1 MTIKQPSKIPL
12 KTVLVAV
19 LIVGLSA
26 GGVAAIRY
34 ALNEFNSATHP
45 PTETALPQPA
55 PTDTIEVSAT
65 TAEATTGAIQLAE
78 TETPI
83 GTSAP
88 IQTTDHTP
96 TPIADQLAR
105 GDTTLE
111 LTDGV
116 YLRAGPG
123 TQYAILGSEPA
134 GYVAPV
140 TGKSPDG
147 KWYQIAYGARNRVW
161 VSADWSSV
169 HGNTTDIQ
177 VVAAPATPTQEASA
191 TLATTA
197 TAAVTPTATSDTLT
211 TNSSSAISGKTFS
224 VEALFVPGIT
234 GPRFLTGNSFNVNMR
249 IANSSSSEVSFGAWG
264 VHTNLYPNFLYIF
277 NGDREAD
284 KISAN
289 TEYSWDDHPISI
301 INPGLHQLQMGIC
314 LDTAANCLASK
325 APGTNWLILSEA
337 IPITISETRLSPVT
351 PEGSAITGAFFA
363 AEKTCTAGT
372 ACAASYTVN
381 ESIWVNMR
389 IHNPSDTDKS
399 FGAWG
404 VYADP
409 HIFRFF
415 NGNGDADKVGAG
427 TEYGWRDHIE
437 IPASGAYDMRMAICL
452 GTSTHCGSTT
462 PPAAD
467 WYFLSD
473 AISVT
478 IN

>member
-1 MTIKQPSKIPL
+1 MTIKHPNNFPL

-19 LIVGLSA
+19 LILGLSA

-34 ALNEFNSATHP
+34 ALNEFNSATQP
-45 PTETALPQPA
+45 PTETALPQPT
-55 PTDTIEVSAT
+55 PTDTTEVSAT
-65 TAEATTGAIQLAE
+65 TAEATTRAVDLDE

-83 GTSAP
+83 ATSAP
-88 IQTTDHTP
+88 IQATDHTP
-96 TPIADQLAR
+96 TPLADQLPR

-116 YLRAGPG
+116 YLRSGPG

-197 TAAVTPTATSDTLT
+197 TAAVTPTATSDSLAT
-211 TNSSSAISGKTFS
+211 TSSSAISGKAFS
-224 VEALFVPGIT
+224 VEALFVPGIA
-234 GPRFLTGNSFNVNMR
+234 GPRFLTGDSFYVNMR
-249 IANSSSSEVSFGAWG
+249 IANASSSDVSFGAWG

-289 TEYSWDDHPISI
+289 TEYSWRDSVSI
-301 INPGLHQLQMGIC
+301 INPGQHHLQMGIC

-325 APGTNWLILSEA
+325 APGTNWLILTEA
-337 IPITISETRLSPVT
+337 IPLTISESRLSPVT

-363 AEKTCTAGT
+363 AEKTCTVGLT
-372 ACAASYTVN
+372 CAASYTVN

-389 IHNPSDTDKS
+389 IHNSSDSDQS

-415 NGNGDADKVGAG
+415 NGHGDADRVAAG

-437 IPASGAYDMRMAICL
+437 IPASGTYDMRMAICL
-452 GTSTHCGSTT
+452 GTPTHCESTT

-473 AISVT
+473 AIPVT